1 MAATPDPPDFSSEF
15 PAEQQQPDTDR
26 QATSASL
33 QDLCAQTFDRLRRL
47 ETALQRTE
55 GLVAD
60 KPWDVFTLAHKR
72 LERVEETLRG
82 IQRSIDDSTLPEM
95 CVNIERQIVQTRAA
109 LQRSGEAVS
118 DESVRRLCESID
130 ARLLRTE
137 ETIQHIEQ
145 LVSMRSMDRTA
156 PRAEAEDTPLP
167 SLPWMNGLAVT
178 ALILVAVAIGVQ
190 FSASRAGIREQAAA
204 PARTQPTA
212 PAPPQVVTAPAVPVS
227 TRVAPA
233 VPQPTQLEA
242 PSRQPLPAPL
252 LTANTAPSNPRPS
265 TQVVAARQPFVGTLS
280 ITSIPSGASV
290 SINGKAA
297 GVTPLRLPR
306 QRAGSLA
313 VQIAQDGFERWSAAV
328 RVPAD
333 QLTQVTAKLRPM
345 AQ

>member
-1 MAATPDPPDFSSEF
+1 MVAKPDSPNPSSES
-15 PAEQQQPDTDR
+15 PAEQQQPDSDR
-26 QATSASL
+26 LATLASL
-33 QDLCAQTFDRLRRL
+33 QDVCAQTFARLGRL
-47 ETALQRTE
+47 ESALQRTE

-72 LERVEETLRG
+72 LERVEDTVRG

-95 CVNIERQIVQTRAA
+95 CVNIERQIVQTRTA

-137 ETIQHIEQ
+137 ETIQRIEQ
-145 LVSMRSMDRTA
+145 LVSMRTMDRTA
-156 PRAEAEDTPLP
+156 PRADAEDTPLP

-178 ALILVAVAIGVQ
+178 ALVLVAVTIGVQ
-190 FSASRAGIREQAAA
+190 FSGGRARVREQAAA
-204 PARTQPTA
+204 PARTQTA
-212 PAPPQVVTAPAVPVS
+212 PAPPQVATAPAVSAS
-227 TRVAPA
+227 TAVTSA
-233 VPQPTQLEA
+233 VPQSTQPET
-242 PSRQPLPAPL
+242 PSRQPLPAPS
-252 LTANTAPSNPRPS
+252 LTANAAPPNPRPS
-265 TQVVAARQPFVGTLS
+265 TQLVASRRIFVGTLS
-280 ITSIPSGASV
+280 INSVPSGALV

-333 QLTQVTAKLRPM
+333 QLTQVTAMLRPM

>member
-1 MAATPDPPDFSSEF
+1 MVAKPDSPNPSSES
-15 PAEQQQPDTDR
+15 PAEQQQPDSDR
-26 QATSASL
+26 LATLASL
-33 QDLCAQTFDRLRRL
+33 QDVCAQTFDRLGRL
-47 ETALQRTE
+47 ESALQRTA

-72 LERVEETLRG
+72 LERVEDTVRG

-95 CVNIERQIVQTRAA
+95 CVNIERQIVHTRTV

-137 ETIQHIEQ
+137 ETIQRIEQ
-145 LVSMRSMDRTA
+145 LVSMRTMDRTA
-156 PRAEAEDTPLP
+156 PRADAEDTPLP

-178 ALILVAVAIGVQ
+178 ALVLVAVTIGVQ
-190 FSASRAGIREQAAA
+190 FSAGRARVREQAAA
-204 PARTQPTA
+204 PARTQTTA
-212 PAPPQVVTAPAVPVS
+212 PVPPQVATATAVSASTAVTS
-227 TRVAPA
+227 A
-233 VPQPTQLEA
+233 VPQPIQPET
-242 PSRQPLPAPL
+242 PSRQPLPASS
-252 LTANTAPSNPRPS
+252 LTANAAPSNPRPS
-265 TQVVAARQPFVGTLS
+265 TQLVASRQIFVGTLS
-280 ITSIPSGASV
+280 ITSVPSGALV
-290 SINGKAA
+290 SINGKGA

-333 QLTQVTAKLRPM
+333 QLTQVTARLRPI